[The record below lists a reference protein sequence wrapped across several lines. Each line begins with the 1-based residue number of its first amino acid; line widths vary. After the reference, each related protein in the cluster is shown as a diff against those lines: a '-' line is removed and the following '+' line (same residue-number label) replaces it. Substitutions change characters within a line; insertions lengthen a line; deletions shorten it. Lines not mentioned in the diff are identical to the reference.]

1 MITIDAILLLAL
13 IITAFL
19 QQPSFGRQPS
29 GERLERIK
37 RSPNYF
43 DGQFKNLEST
53 ELMTGEKS
61 RWKSLWEFI
70 SSDRSALKPDH
81 PIPAMKTDLKA
92 IPKDS
97 NLMVWFGHSSYL
109 LQINDK
115 RILADPVF
123 YSAAPVSFINKPFE
137 GTDIYKPEDMPE
149 IDYLM
154 ISHDH
159 WDHLDYKTVKE
170 LKKKTGKVICPLG
183 VGSHFERWGY
193 DKKKL
198 VELDWYES
206 IRLDS
211 SFTVHCMPA
220 RHFSG
225 RGLKSNKTLWASYLI
240 DAGTLK
246 VYMGG
251 DSGYGIHFKEIGD
264 KYPGIDWAI
273 LENGQYSKNWKY
285 IHTMPEQLHRAA
297 KDLKAK
303 NIVTVHHSKYSLS
316 DFHRWDEPTGNAER
330 LRRDTT
336 LHVAIPKIGEVFP
349 LTAE

>member
-43 DGQFKNLEST
+43 DGQFKSLEST
-53 ELMTGEKS
+53 ELMTGEKN

-193 DKKKL
+193 DKEKL